1 MTVDHDLREA
11 VVGLVGG
18 EVVGVARYD
27 RSPDDPAT
35 AEFAILVEDGWQG
48 VGLGRQL
55 LVELIGLAA
64 DRGVRTLTATVQRD
78 NDRVIGL
85 IRRLLPGSSFDPDL
99 DVFVVAAPCTP
110 DTRSGPPPEVRE
122 DRHVRTPHRSGP
134 PSLDPRAPAGGTS
147 AGPRPRRR
155 THPGVRARDL
165 ALAPTADPTATA
177 SSRGTPDAADGHDR
191 RDSVGFIP
199 VAVVPL
205 PRS

>member
-1 MTVDHDLREA
+1 MDIAVATRPVQPDDGALFRRLWPWLSPDTVYRRFHAPLRGLPPEAVERLVTVDHDLREA

-27 RSPDDPAT
+27 RSPGDPAT

-85 IRRLLPGSSFDPDL
+85 IRKLLPGSSFVPDL
-99 DVFVVAAPCTP
+99 DVFVVVSPM
-110 DTRSGPPPEVRE
+110 S
-122 DRHVRTPHRSGP
+122 RTPV
-134 PSLDPRAPAGGTS
+134 PA
-147 AGPRPRRR
+147 
-155 THPGVRARDL
+155 HP
-165 ALAPTADPTATA
+165 
-177 SSRGTPDAADGHDR
+177 
-191 RDSVGFIP
+191 
-199 VAVVPL
+199 
-205 PRS
+205 

>member
-1 MTVDHDLREA
+1 MDIAVATRPVDAGDVVLFRRLWPRLSPDTVYRRFHAPLHGLPPEAVERLVTVDHDLREA

-55 LVELIGLAA
+55 LVELVGLAA

-85 IRRLLPGSSFDPDL
+85 IRKLLPGSTFVPDA
-99 DVFVVAAPCTP
+99 DVFVVVSPLL
-110 DTRSGPPPEVRE
+110 
-122 DRHVRTPHRSGP
+122 RTPTPAPVPTHR
-134 PSLDPRAPAGGTS
+134 
-147 AGPRPRRR
+147 
-155 THPGVRARDL
+155 
-165 ALAPTADPTATA
+165 
-177 SSRGTPDAADGHDR
+177 
-191 RDSVGFIP
+191 
-199 VAVVPL
+199 
-205 PRS
+205 